1 MTPKNLLI
9 VLILFCSVNLSLFAQ
24 DKEVAAVEKAVEE
37 LREAMISGERA
48 KLTSLSSKKL
58 TYGHSNGLIENQD
71 EFVEALA
78 SGESNFTSI
87 ILSDQ
92 SVDISGKVALVRHNL
107 QGTTHNKGASPA
119 EVNLGILLVWQKEGK
134 NWKLLARQAF
144 KR

>member
-1 MTPKNLLI
+1 MTPKNLFVAI
-9 VLILFCSVNLSLFAQ
+9 ILFFTVNLSTFAQ
-24 DKEVAAVEKAVEE
+24 NKEVASVEKAVEE
-37 LREAMISGERA
+37 LREAMISGDRA

-58 TYGHSNGLIENQD
+58 TYGHSHGGMENQE

-87 ILSDQ
+87 NLSEQ
-92 SVDISGKVALVRHNL
+92 SVDISGNVALVRHNL
-107 QGTTHNKGASPA
+107 RGTTHNRGADPA
-119 EVNLGILLVWQKEGK
+119 DVNLGVLLVWQKEGK

>member
-1 MTPKNLLI
+1 MIPKNLFI
-9 VLILFCSVNLSLFAQ
+9 VIIFFCSVHFSLFAQ
-24 DKEVAAVEKAVEE
+24 NKDVEAVEKAVEE
-37 LREAMISGERA
+37 MREAMISGDRA
-48 KLTSLSSKKL
+48 KLNSLSSKKL
-58 TYGHSNGLIENQD
+58 TYGHSNGLIETQD

-87 ILSDQ
+87 DLSDQ
-92 SVDISGKVALVRHNL
+92 SVEISGKVALVRHNL
-107 QGTTHNKGASPA
+107 QGKTHNRGADPA